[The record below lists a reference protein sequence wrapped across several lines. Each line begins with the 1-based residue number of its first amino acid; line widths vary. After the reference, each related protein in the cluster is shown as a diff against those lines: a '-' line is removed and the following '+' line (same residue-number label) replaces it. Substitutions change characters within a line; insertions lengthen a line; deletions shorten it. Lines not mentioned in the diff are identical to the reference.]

1 MGVYD
6 EEDRKHPVPALLSLL
21 LPGLGQITKGEVMK
35 GFMTFAFTMVGYLA
49 CIVPGVFVH
58 FWSIFDA
65 YNHNSTRRRRAIH
78 AVHPVDVQ
86 VRHGETEVRIG
97 LGGQSQAQEH
107 VPTMIRPAHVSSS
120 RSSGFKF
127 GGGLLAFVGVG
138 LVIAGYFSGLLPLA
152 ISGVISSGFSA
163 LMIATAVRVDR
174 EQKEE
179 QKRMLHTLHE
189 KEILR
194 LAISRGGRLTTS
206 EVAAHTS
213 LTLEE
218 AKKVLE
224 SMAYEGH
231 VSTSVSD
238 GGALV
243 YEFHEICSR
252 AQEQDLNLQPK
263 ELPEAQPLD
272 SHSSVSQGKPA
283 DETRL

>member
-6 EEDRKHPVPALLSLL
+6 EEDRKHPVPALLSFL

-49 CIVPGVFVH
+49 CVVPGLFVH

-65 YNHNSTRRRRAIH
+65 YNHHSVRRRHAIH
-78 AVHPVDVQ
+78 AAHPVDVH
-86 VRHGETEVRIG
+86 VRHGEMEVRVG
-97 LGGQSQAQEH
+97 LGGQAPAQAQEH
-107 VPTMIRPAHVSSS
+107 VSAMIRPAQVSSS

-127 GGGLLAFVGVG
+127 GGGLLAFVGIG
-138 LVIAGYFSGLLPLA
+138 LVIAGYFSELLPLA
-152 ISGVISSGFSA
+152 ISGVILSGFSA
-163 LMIATAVRVDR
+163 LMIMTAVRVDR
-174 EQKEE
+174 EQNEE
-179 QKRMLHTLHE
+179 QKRMLRVLHE

-218 AKKVLE
+218 AKKILE
-224 SMAYEGH
+224 TMAYEGH

-238 GGALV
+238 GGALI
-243 YEFHEICSR
+243 YEFHEIRSR
-252 AQEQDLNLQPK
+252 SQEQELNLQPK
-263 ELPEAQPLD
+263 EQPNTQSVD
-272 SHSSVSQGKPA
+272 PQSSVSQG
-283 DETRL
+283 